1 MKSRSML
8 TPIITVLWLAVA
20 GLAPAQVCDLSEQD
34 TIAAPGSLGQAV
46 ILGSSS
52 YVAAGSGGVVRID
65 VADPA
70 NLNVVSFTS
79 TPGEAL
85 GIGLDYLRNLLVVA
99 DGAAGVGVY
108 QVDGSTGDVSET
120 ATTSLGE
127 RIISISGASGRFYAG
142 SELGTLYAVAVAA
155 GTAPT
160 VTGSLGLGGQVVA
173 TTQRSSV
180 LYCALG
186 TANSIA
192 LVDASNGAALTL
204 LETIPMGGEVTAI
217 ARSGSSLLV
226 AVAGTGIATFTID
239 GNQLVAGETLALDHV
254 ATSIFEWDQRIYAAG
269 PELGIVVADA
279 SLGQGFLQLAN
290 YPLADARELSLSGNS
305 LLVSRGAS
313 GYTSLD
319 ISACDSAGDSQ
330 TTYFIPAAARAV
342 GTANTYWVTDVAIA
356 NFTSGVA
363 TFNLA
368 YLPQG
373 SDNSAPLSTSMAIGA
388 GHQMI
393 LADVLESAFGLESGN
408 GGLRVVT
415 SDVDVKITSRTYNA
429 AGSEGTYGQFIPA
442 LTDSSAMA
450 PGVTGTILQ
459 MRENAGANG
468 FRTNLGMVN
477 LTGHDIQTRVRL
489 YDSEGELLG
498 TLSDADTLLRPY
510 EMKQVNRVYNKV
522 GVSELASGYALVTV
536 TSDGAKALFYASVV
550 DNGSGDPIYIPTQ
563 ALEANFN

>member
-1 MKSRSML
+1 M
-8 TPIITVLWLAVA
+8 
-20 GLAPAQVCDLSEQD
+20 
-34 TIAAPGSLGQAV
+34 
-46 ILGSSS
+46 
-52 YVAAGSGGVVRID
+52 
-65 VADPA
+65 
-70 NLNVVSFTS
+70 
-79 TPGEAL
+79 
-85 GIGLDYLRNLLVVA
+85 
-99 DGAAGVGVY
+99 
-108 QVDGSTGDVSET
+108 
-120 ATTSLGE
+120 
-127 RIISISGASGRFYAG
+127 
-142 SELGTLYAVAVAA
+142 
-155 GTAPT
+155 
-160 VTGSLGLGGQVVA
+160 
-173 TTQRSSV
+173 
-180 LYCALG
+180 
-186 TANSIA
+186 
-192 LVDASNGAALTL
+192 
-204 LETIPMGGEVTAI
+204 
-217 ARSGSSLLV
+217 
-226 AVAGTGIATFTID
+226 
-239 GNQLVAGETLALDHV
+239 
-254 ATSIFEWDQRIYAAG
+254 
-269 PELGIVVADA
+269 
-279 SLGQGFLQLAN
+279 
-290 YPLADARELSLSGNS
+290 
-305 LLVSRGAS
+305 
-313 GYTSLD
+313 
-319 ISACDSAGDSQ
+319 
-330 TTYFIPAAARAV
+330 